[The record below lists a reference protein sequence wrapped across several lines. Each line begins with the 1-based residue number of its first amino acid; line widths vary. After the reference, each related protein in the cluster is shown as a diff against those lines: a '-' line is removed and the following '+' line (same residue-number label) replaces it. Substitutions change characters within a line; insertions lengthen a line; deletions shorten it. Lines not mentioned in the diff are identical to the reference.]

1 MKLLL
6 DECVPEMIGDALVG
20 HKISTIEEAGLK
32 GFTNGA
38 LLKAAAERFD
48 ALLTIDRGFEYQQNL
63 RTLPIAVVLIRVPS
77 NRIADLVPQVPA
89 VLDALERISPREFIK
104 VGT

>member
-20 HKISTIEEAGLK
+20 HQVFTIEDAGLK

-38 LLKAAAERFD
+38 LLKAAAESFD
-48 ALLTIDRGFEYQQNL
+48 VLLTIDRGFEYQQNL
-63 RTLPIAVVLIRVPS
+63 RTLPVAVVLILAPS
-77 NRIADLVPQVPA
+77 NRIVDLVPQMPD
-89 VLDALERISPREFIK
+89 VLRALEQISPCEFIK
-104 VGT
+104 VGI